1 LFLDHILR
9 KTRIPLVFSLYL
21 HANFLVM
28 KTITHP
34 FRKTLLIIC
43 SLFWLSGA
51 QAQPQAEY
59 IFIIHDAVG
68 KPDSTVV
75 IYVEII
81 NDLNIV
87 AYQFDLPMP
96 EGFDYVAGSAAN
108 NPGRNINGLIYS
120 TMLDGTNVLR
130 VIGFHLVNS
139 PWPGNDGVVCSF
151 ALNTP
156 DQTGV
161 YQLLPDSVGIYYI
174 WEDNLVTGIY
184 NGTVYI
190 TPVGPVPG
198 DANCD
203 GLVNV
208 NDVITAIHYVLGNIP
223 KPFCFANADLDY
235 DLEVDVTDVIG
246 IIHLILQ
253 ME

>member
-1 LFLDHILR
+1 ML
-9 KTRIPLVFSLYL
+9 P
-21 HANFLVM
+21 A
-28 KTITHP
+28 
-34 FRKTLLIIC
+34 IC
-43 SLFWLSGA
+43 SLFWLSAA

-81 NDLNIV
+81 NDWDFV
-87 AYQFDLPMP
+87 AYQFDLPLP
-96 EGFDYVAGSAAN
+96 EGFNYVAGSAAN
-108 NPGRNINGLIYS
+108 NPGRHVHGLIYS

-139 PWPGNDGVVCSF
+139 PWSGNDGVVCSF

-161 YQLLPDSVGIYYI
+161 YQLIPDSVIIYLFENI
-174 WEDNLVTGIY
+174 LTGTF

-190 TPVGPVPG
+190 TPQGPIPG

-208 NDVITAIHYVLGNIP
+208 NNVITAIHYVLGNIP
-223 KPFCFANADLDY
+223 KPFCFANADLDD

>member
-1 LFLDHILR
+1 
-9 KTRIPLVFSLYL
+9 
-21 HANFLVM
+21 M

-34 FRKTLLIIC
+34 FRKLLLIIC
-43 SLFWLSGA
+43 SLFWLSTA
-51 QAQPQAEY
+51 QAQSYGEN

-81 NDLNIV
+81 NDWDFV
-87 AYQFDLPMP
+87 AYQFDLPLP

-139 PWPGNDGVVCSF
+139 PWPGNDGVVSSF

-156 DQTGV
+156 DQNGI
-161 YQLLPDSVGIYYI
+161 YQLIPDSVGIYLFENI
-174 WEDNLVTGIY
+174 LTGTF

-190 TPVGPVPG
+190 TPEGPVPG

-223 KPFCFANADLDY
+223 KPFCFANADLDD
-235 DLEVDVTDVIG
+235 DLEVDVSDVVG
-246 IIHLILQ
+246 IIHIILQ
-253 ME
+253 MDQSQSNALEDRKDKL

>member
-1 LFLDHILR
+1 
-9 KTRIPLVFSLYL
+9 
-21 HANFLVM
+21 M

-51 QAQPQAEY
+51 QAQPYGEN
-59 IFIIHDAVG
+59 IFILHDAVG
-68 KPDSTVV
+68 KTDSTLV

-81 NDLNIV
+81 NDWDFA

-108 NPGRNINGLIYS
+108 NPGRHVHGLIYS

-130 VIGFHLVNS
+130 VIGFHLVNC
-139 PWPGNDGVVCSF
+139 PWSGNDGVVCSF

-156 DQTGV
+156 DQTGI
-161 YQLLPDSVGIYYI
+161 YQLIPDSVGIYLFENI
-174 WEDNLVTGIY
+174 VTGIY

-190 TPVGPVPG
+190 TPDGPVPG

-208 NDVITAIHYVLGNIP
+208 NDVITALHYVLGNIP
-223 KPFCFANADLDY
+223 KPFCFANADLDD
-235 DLEVDVTDVIG
+235 DLEVDVTDVVG
-246 IIHLILQ
+246 IIHIILQ
-253 ME
+253 LE